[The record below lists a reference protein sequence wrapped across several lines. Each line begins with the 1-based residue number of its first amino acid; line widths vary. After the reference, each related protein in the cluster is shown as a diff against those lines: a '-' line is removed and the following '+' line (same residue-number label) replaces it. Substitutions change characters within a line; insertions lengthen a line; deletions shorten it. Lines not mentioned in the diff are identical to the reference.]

1 MDQEF
6 LTVEEASAR
15 LKVHEETIRRWLKA
29 GRLRGTLISRRAGW
43 RIPAE
48 DVHRVLTGESPM
60 PAPTSAPARDE
71 DGDR

>member
-1 MDQEF
+1 MEAEF
-6 LTVEEASAR
+6 LTVAEAAAR

-48 DVHRVLTGESPM
+48 DIRRVLTGEAPM
-60 PAPTSAPARDE
+60 PAGETQTAKE
-71 DGDR
+71 GE